1 MTGLSFGHGRHP
13 KHQVYIRQPAGVLI
27 VADAGSVHEACS
39 DPACNIPF
47 AHASHPLVDKQLV
60 TGSRASKPGI
70 AHDARG
76 ALLSVRAAG
85 GNLWAS
91 TGGQMVRGCAVLSSI
106 VLLDASEQVPELLQ
120 PTDAPDWKAPAGCQ
134 HPAQYNPNDKNR
146 WVMIPAQHLSSRNG
160 EPSEQNWKEYGQPL
174 NSASGHK
181 AY

>member
-27 VADAGSVHEACS
+27 IADAGSVHEACS

-47 AHASHPLVDKQLV
+47 AHASHPLVKQLV

-106 VLLDASEQVPELLQ
+106 VLLMHVGRCPSYCSQQTRPIGRRLQDANTQRSITRTTRIV
-120 PTDAPDWKAPAGCQ
+120 G
-134 HPAQYNPNDKNR
+134 
-146 WVMIPAQHLSSRNG
+146 S
-160 EPSEQNWKEYGQPL
+160 
-174 NSASGHK
+174 
-181 AY
+181 